1 MLQINGKEITQ
12 NFDVKDAKEQ
22 SLLNDC
28 AGKQCF
34 CNREEKIKKQEY
46 NRCYY
51 IRNNDRIKEH
61 KKLHYLNNIDK
72 MRHIAKQYYQ
82 KNKSNILQSS
92 IDDQKAIREKRNM
105 YKKIY
110 NSKNKDKKQA
120 SNKRYCLKRKQHLQ
134 QQLNKD
140 Q

>member
-12 NFDVKDAKEQ
+12 NFDVKDTKEQ

-28 AGKQCF
+28 AGKQCS
-34 CNREEKIKKQEY
+34 EIEKKKSKQEY

-51 IRNNDRIKEH
+51 IRKNVRIKEQ
-61 KKLHYLNNIDK
+61 KKHHYLNNIDK

>member
-28 AGKQCF
+28 AGKQCSVI
-34 CNREEKIKKQEY
+34 EKKKLKQEY

-51 IRNNDRIKEH
+51 IRNNDIIKERR
-61 KKLHYLNNIDK
+61 KLHYLNKIDK

-82 KNKSNILQSS
+82 KSKSKMLQSS